1 MKNLFDIK
9 DNVTVITGGT
19 GVLGRTIAKYLALNG
34 AKVIILGRKEDVGQA
49 IVDDIKNDGG
59 QCEFMKTD
67 VMDEACVQKNC
78 DDIIANFVR
87 IDTLL
92 NAAGGNMPGAT
103 IGPDKTFFDLDASQ
117 FSKVLELNLTGTV
130 IPTQI
135 FLKPMV
141 KQGKGSIINFSSM
154 AAFRP
159 MTRVCG
165 YAAAKAGISN
175 FTQYMAT
182 ECAKKFGEGIR
193 VNAIA
198 PGFFITEQNRSL
210 LTNPDGT
217 YTQRGQDVIRQTPF
231 GRMGEPEELCGT
243 IHYLMSDASKFVTG
257 TVAVVDG
264 DKISVRDYEEA
275 KERNVGGRNNLTS
288 DQTYEISNSTL
299 EQMIK
304 DNIMGKEYEAAG
316 FGVTTDELMDQLTG
330 EKPHQWAIQNFGDG
344 NGNVDK
350 QRVNDY
356 IQNLSTMPAEY
367 YNQWVEIEKY
377 LKKDRLEQKFNMD
390 IRSRFMGEIFRE

>member
-1 MKNLFDIK
+1 MNNLFNIK

-19 GVLGRTIAKYLALNG
+19 GVLGRAIAKYLALEG
-34 AKVIILGRKEDVGQA
+34 AKVIILGRKEEVGNA
-49 IVDDIKNDGG
+49 IVEEITKEGG
-59 QCEFMKTD
+59 YCEFMKTD
-67 VMDEACVQKNC
+67 VMDKAVVQQNC
-78 DDIIANFVR
+78 DDIIAKYGR

-103 IGPDKTFFDLDASQ
+103 ITPDQTFFDLQSEQ
-117 FSKVLELNLTGTV
+117 FEKVLNLNLTGTV

-141 KQGKGSIINFSSM
+141 AQGKGSIINFSSM

-175 FTQYMAT
+175 FTAYMAT

-231 GRMGEPEELCGT
+231 GRMGDPDELCGT
-243 IHYLMSDASKFVTG
+243 VHYLMSDASKFVTG

-264 DKISVRDYEEA
+264 
-275 KERNVGGRNNLTS
+275 
-288 DQTYEISNSTL
+288 
-299 EQMIK
+299 
-304 DNIMGKEYEAAG
+304 G
-316 FGVTTDELMDQLTG
+316 FNTFAM
-330 EKPHQWAIQNFGDG
+330 
-344 NGNVDK
+344 
-350 QRVNDY
+350 
-356 IQNLSTMPAEY
+356 
-367 YNQWVEIEKY
+367 
-377 LKKDRLEQKFNMD
+377 
-390 IRSRFMGEIFRE
+390 

>member
-19 GVLGRTIAKYLALNG
+19 GVLGRAIAKYLALNG
-34 AKVIILGRKEDVGQA
+34 AKVVILGRKEEIGQE
-49 IVDDIKNDGG
+49 IVADIKAAGG
-59 QCEFMKTD
+59 QCEFLKTD
-67 VMDEACVQKNC
+67 VMNQEVVQQNC
-78 DDIIANFVR
+78 DYIVEKYGR

-92 NAAGGNMPGAT
+92 NAAGGNMKGAT
-103 IGPDKTFFDLDASQ
+103 IAPDQNFFDLEASQ
-117 FSKVLELNLTGTV
+117 FQTVLNLNLTGTV
-130 IPTQI
+130 IPTQV

-141 KQGKGSIINFSSM
+141 AQGKGSIINFSSM

-175 FTQYMAT
+175 FTAFMAT

-217 YTQRGQDVIRQTPF
+217 FTQRGQDVIRQTPF
-231 GRMGEPEELCGT
+231 GRMGDPEELCGT

-264 DKISVRDYEEA
+264 
-275 KERNVGGRNNLTS
+275 
-288 DQTYEISNSTL
+288 
-299 EQMIK
+299 
-304 DNIMGKEYEAAG
+304 G
-316 FGVTTDELMDQLTG
+316 FNAFAM
-330 EKPHQWAIQNFGDG
+330 
-344 NGNVDK
+344 
-350 QRVNDY
+350 
-356 IQNLSTMPAEY
+356 
-367 YNQWVEIEKY
+367 
-377 LKKDRLEQKFNMD
+377 
-390 IRSRFMGEIFRE
+390 